1 MLDQLFQPLMNG
13 LMAGFIYV
21 LVALGLTLVFS
32 IMGIINFAHGEIY
45 MLGAFVTYTLTVSY
59 RINFFLSLVI
69 AMGVMALLGFVI
81 ERVVFRPLRGQQL
94 NILVISLGLAI
105 LLQNLALIA
114 WGPDD
119 VSIPSPFPEAIEF
132 RGIAISM
139 ERLAAVVISAVLIVG
154 LHLFLQFSRFG
165 QAMRAVSQDA
175 EAACLQGIPLERVES
190 LSFCVGCVLAAA
202 AGSLIGPIFFV
213 SPFIGTV
220 PVMKAFVVII
230 LGGLGSIPG
239 AVLGGIL
246 LGLTES
252 FSATFVG
259 AIFQD
264 MIGFFI
270 ILLVLILKPSGLL
283 GYE

>member
-1 MLDQLFQPLMNG
+1 MEQLFQPLING

-45 MLGAFVTYTLTVSY
+45 MLGAFVTYILTVSY
-59 RINFFLSLVI
+59 RVNFFLSMVI
-69 AMGVMALLGFVI
+69 AMGVMILLGLLI
-81 ERVVFRPLRGQQL
+81 ERIIFRPLRGHQL

-119 VSIPSPFPEAIEF
+119 VSIPSPYPEAIEVL
-132 RGIAISM
+132 GINLSM
-139 ERLAAVVISAVLIVG
+139 ERLAAVVIAAILITG
-154 LHLFLQFSRFG
+154 LHLFLQFSRSG
-165 QAMRAVSQDA
+165 RAMRAVSQDP
-175 EAACLQGIPLERVES
+175 EAASLQGVPIERIES
-190 LSFCVGCVLAAA
+190 LSFGLGCALAAA
-202 AGSLIGPIFFV
+202 AGGLIGPIFV
-213 SPFIGTV
+213 ISPFIGTV

-239 AVLGGIL
+239 AVLGGII
-246 LGLTES
+246 LGVTES

>member
-1 MLDQLFQPLMNG
+1 VEQLFQPLING

-45 MLGAFVTYTLTVSY
+45 MLGAFVTYILTVSY
-59 RINFFLSLVI
+59 RVNFFLSMVI
-69 AMGVMALLGFVI
+69 AMGVMILLGLLI
-81 ERVVFRPLRGQQL
+81 ERIIFRPLRGHQL

-119 VSIPSPFPEAIEF
+119 VSIPSPYPEAIEVL
-132 RGIAISM
+132 GINLSM
-139 ERLAAVVISAVLIVG
+139 ERLAAVVIAAILITG
-154 LHLFLQFSRFG
+154 LHLFLQFSRSG
-165 QAMRAVSQDA
+165 RAMRAVSQDP
-175 EAACLQGIPLERVES
+175 EAASLQGVPIERIES
-190 LSFCVGCVLAAA
+190 LSFGLGCALAAA
-202 AGSLIGPIFFV
+202 AGGLIGPIFV
-213 SPFIGTV
+213 ISPFIGTV

-239 AVLGGIL
+239 AVLGGII
-246 LGLTES
+246 LGVTES

>member
-1 MLDQLFQPLMNG
+1 
-13 LMAGFIYV
+13 MAGFIYV

-45 MLGAFVTYTLTVSY
+45 MLGAFVTYILTVSY
-59 RINFFLSLVI
+59 RVNFFLSMVI
-69 AMGVMALLGFVI
+69 AMGVMILLGLLI
-81 ERVVFRPLRGQQL
+81 ERIIFRPLRGHQL

-119 VSIPSPFPEAIEF
+119 VSIPSPYPEAIEVL
-132 RGIAISM
+132 GINLSM
-139 ERLAAVVISAVLIVG
+139 ERLAAVVIAAILITG
-154 LHLFLQFSRFG
+154 LHLFLQFSRSG
-165 QAMRAVSQDA
+165 RAMRAVSQDP
-175 EAACLQGIPLERVES
+175 EAASLQGVPIERIES
-190 LSFCVGCVLAAA
+190 LSFGLGCALAAA
-202 AGSLIGPIFFV
+202 AGGLIGPIFV
-213 SPFIGTV
+213 ISPFIGTV

-239 AVLGGIL
+239 AVLGGII
-246 LGLTES
+246 LGVTES

>member
-1 MLDQLFQPLMNG
+1 
-13 LMAGFIYV
+13 MAGFIYV

-45 MLGAFVTYTLTVSY
+45 MLGAFVTYILTVSY
-59 RINFFLSLVI
+59 RMNFFFSLVV
-69 AMGVMALLGFVI
+69 AMGTMAFLGFVI
-81 ERVVFRPLRGQQL
+81 ERIIFRPLRGQQL
-94 NILVISLGLAI
+94 NILVVSLGLAI
-105 LLQNLALIA
+105 LLQNLALVA

-119 VSIPSPFPEAIEF
+119 VSIPSPFPEAIEI

-139 ERLAAVVISAVLIVG
+139 ERFAAVVISAVLIIG
-154 LHLFLQFSRFG
+154 LHFFLQFSRFG
-165 QAMRAVSQDA
+165 QAMRAVSQDP

-190 LSFCVGCVLAAA
+190 LSFCVGCVLASA
-202 AGSLIGPIFFV
+202 AGSLIGPIFFI

-252 FSATFVG
+252 FSATFIG